1 MQSPMRSTSFAR
13 FLFQYRKRY
22 GLHAILSFHTGIRSL
37 RVSIPQAV
45 WIACNFQFPRVSYNA
60 ATFQYRK
67 RYGLHAII
75 GHAPSNE
82 HRSVSI
88 PQAVWIACNVESDV
102 SHPGWC
108 GFNTA
113 SGMDCMQFSCGD
125 APLHEIGV
133 SIPQAVWIACNFL
146 FLKGSDQMNTVSI
159 PQAVWIACNLDEWY
173 PLLPTERVSIP
184 QAVWIACNFAITIPP
199 KVSFSV
205 SIPQAVWIACNLQ
218 KDESGQDGQVSIP
231 QAVWIACN
239 HMSAHRAGS
248 GSAFQY
254 RKRYGLHA
262 MSAAREIRETRS
274 SFNTASG
281 MDCMQFVFVS
291 KEVRRELVSIPQAVW
306 IACNCFLRSER
317 ARHRQR
323 CVSIPQAVWIACNR
337 ISSVA
342 GCML

>member
-1 MQSPMRSTSFAR
+1 MNIITRSICGSRCFNTASGMDCMQSPMRSTSFAR

-184 QAVWIACNFAITIPP
+184 QAVWIACNSTIMNI
-199 KVSFSV
+199 KH
-205 SIPQAVWIACNLQ
+205 II
-218 KDESGQDGQVSIP
+218 
-231 QAVWIACN
+231 
-239 HMSAHRAGS
+239 
-248 GSAFQY
+248 
-254 RKRYGLHA
+254 KR
-262 MSAAREIRETRS
+262 
-274 SFNTASG
+274 FNTASG
-281 MDCMQFVFVS
+281 MDCMQ
-291 KEVRRELVSIPQAVW
+291 
-306 IACNCFLRSER
+306 
-317 ARHRQR
+317 
-323 CVSIPQAVWIACNR
+323 
-337 ISSVA
+337 
-342 GCML
+342 

>member
-88 PQAVWIACNVESDV
+88 PQAVWIACN
-102 SHPGWC
+102 
-108 GFNTA
+108 
-113 SGMDCMQFSCGD
+113 
-125 APLHEIGV
+125 
-133 SIPQAVWIACNFL
+133 FL

-184 QAVWIACNFAITIPP
+184 QAVWIACNFRARLSQKQKLCFNTASGMDCMQFIF
-199 KVSFSV
+199 VSEGEIDHEFQYRKRYGLHAMPAVFLTMQSLLV
-205 SIPQAVWIACNLQ
+205 SIPQAVWIACNLIKLFKANQ
-218 KDESGQDGQVSIP
+218 KAS
-231 QAVWIACN
+231 
-239 HMSAHRAGS
+239 
-248 GSAFQY
+248 FQY

-262 MSAAREIRETRS
+262 ILSPGSLGNSEPRS
-274 SFNTASG
+274 RFSDTDPLFAFFLKVRGTFLSRKVLRKGLEASHSKG
-281 MDCMQFVFVS
+281 TFVHERNLILMAFS
-291 KEVRRELVSIPQAVW
+291 LDFRASLEQSI
-306 IACNCFLRSER
+306 S
-317 ARHRQR
+317 
-323 CVSIPQAVWIACNR
+323 
-337 ISSVA
+337 
-342 GCML
+342 

>member
-13 FLFQYRKRY
+13 FL
-22 GLHAILSFHTGIRSL
+22 
-37 RVSIPQAV
+37 
-45 WIACNFQFPRVSYNA
+45 
-60 ATFQYRK
+60 FQYRK

-184 QAVWIACNFAITIPP
+184 QAVWIACNPGQPP
-199 KVSFSV
+199 HTGDPTTV
-205 SIPQAVWIACNLQ
+205 SIPQAVWIACNGITE
-218 KDESGQDGQVSIP
+218 KIK
-231 QAVWIACN
+231 AR
-239 HMSAHRAGS
+239 HR
-248 GSAFQY
+248 
-254 RKRYGLHA
+254 R
-262 MSAAREIRETRS
+262 
-274 SFNTASG
+274 FNTASG
-281 MDCMQFVFVS
+281 MDCMQYRSPRAKTRRKHRFNTASGMDCMQS
-291 KEVRRELVSIPQAVW
+291 KGGGSLV
-306 IACNCFLRSER
+306 L
-317 ARHRQR
+317 QR
-323 CVSIPQAVWIACNR
+323 VGFNTAS
-337 ISSVA
+337 
-342 GCML
+342 GMDCMQ

>member
-184 QAVWIACNFAITIPP
+184 QAVWIACNQERRCRRRSCRVSIPQAVWIACNGKTSEAESP
-199 KVSFSV
+199 APIV
-205 SIPQAVWIACNLQ
+205 SIPQAVWIACNLR
-218 KDESGQDGQVSIP
+218 KRRKSKPFI
-231 QAVWIACN
+231 W
-239 HMSAHRAGS
+239 
-248 GSAFQY
+248 FQY

-262 MSAAREIRETRS
+262 ILSPGSLGNSEPRS
-274 SFNTASG
+274 RFSDTDPLFAFFPKVRGTFLSRKVLRKGLEASHSKG
-281 MDCMQFVFVS
+281 TFVHERNLILMAFS
-291 KEVRRELVSIPQAVW
+291 LDFRASLEQSI
-306 IACNCFLRSER
+306 S
-317 ARHRQR
+317 
-323 CVSIPQAVWIACNR
+323 
-337 ISSVA
+337 
-342 GCML
+342 